1 MTYLI
6 IAAALLLSG
15 IAAYYSVLGLVT
27 IFVGAFWPVVIMGSA
42 LEFAKI
48 VTVPWLYK
56 NWKNLNLLMKSYLT
70 MAILL
75 LMLITSMGIFGFLS
89 KAHTTSSLN
98 SNNNTAELSILK
110 QQEDGVR
117 KRLDYLL
124 ARAKDPSTASNKL
137 DRQIQDTQK
146 ELKSIVDKELPL
158 MKADNAFSSEFGP
171 LKYIANVI
179 YGNNDIDAAVR
190 LVIMIIMLVFDPL
203 AMLLLICANIHTK
216 EERNGWHQEW
226 IPDSEAWPEWDEKE
240 EEILTEEEPEIY
252 YHPEVAE
259 VAKPEPKKEEP
270 VVQSGLEMGP
280 RKEHHAEG
288 IHSEHHT

>member
-89 KAHTTSSLN
+89 KAHTTSSLD
-98 SNNNTAELSILK
+98 SNNNTAELSKI
-110 QQEDGVR
+110 G
-117 KRLDYLL
+117 
-124 ARAKDPSTASNKL
+124 RAH
-137 DRQIQDTQK
+137 
-146 ELKSIVDKELPL
+146 V
-158 MKADNAFSSEFGP
+158 
-171 LKYIANVI
+171 
-179 YGNNDIDAAVR
+179 
-190 LVIMIIMLVFDPL
+190 
-203 AMLLLICANIHTK
+203 
-216 EERNGWHQEW
+216 
-226 IPDSEAWPEWDEKE
+226 
-240 EEILTEEEPEIY
+240 
-252 YHPEVAE
+252 
-259 VAKPEPKKEEP
+259 
-270 VVQSGLEMGP
+270 
-280 RKEHHAEG
+280 
-288 IHSEHHT
+288 